1 MFTRIASYWRNS
13 NERLVRRSKR
23 LSWLF
28 HKLCVYI
35 CNYCT
40 GGICIIESDYIALA
54 VNFLGGTAIGVFVL
68 ICIYQE
74 WKALREEE
82 KKNGK

>member
-1 MFTRIASYWRNS
+1 MKSWEIYTRIASYWRNG

-40 GGICIIESDYIALA
+40 GGICIIESDYIVLA
-54 VNFLGGTAIGVFVL
+54 VNFLGGTAMNKQEL
-68 ICIYQE
+68 IDKYEIE
-74 WKALREEE
+74 VEL
-82 KKNGK
+82 G

>member
-1 MFTRIASYWRNS
+1 MKIF
-13 NERLVRRSKR
+13 LK
-23 LSWLF
+23 
-28 HKLCVYI
+28 
-35 CNYCT
+35 
-40 GGICIIESDYIALA
+40 IIFKWTLGFLIFSSFIALTILFLLSMGLTFEQI
-54 VNFLGGTAIGVFVL
+54 NNGLDILGGTAIGVFVL